1 MIAMDEKDFIKEFGE
16 LKGRFRKLEEDFRE
30 LQDRVRRLE
39 VKIAFYSGIGTA
51 LGIVIGQLITL
62 LIKG

>member
-30 LQDRVRRLE
+30 LQDRVREGLR
-39 VKIAFYSGIGTA
+39 
-51 LGIVIGQLITL
+51 
-62 LIKG
+62 